1 MPQPN
6 VQERLTTMK
15 KPKIPPNFQKLLEN
29 ASAERHFEIVGRVT
43 APTVKSEYL
52 HWDQLRFRTPPEGL
66 SIDEWWLGLKLHRFN
81 CMKVPL
87 QGNSGDRF
95 SFTLTEPIP
104 QHLHEIDLGVG
115 GLVQMPEQI
124 TNSDTKDRY
133 CVSSLIEEAITS
145 SQIEGAVTTRRV
157 AKDMIRSG
165 RKPSDRSEKM
175 ILNNFVTMS
184 RLGELKEQP
193 LSKDLVFEI
202 HRLITE
208 DTLDDPTAA
217 GRFRRDD
224 EKVVVNDL
232 YGEVYHDP
240 PPAAQLD
247 ARMKAMCDFANG
259 KTPSGF
265 VHPVLRSII
274 LHFWL
279 AYDHPFV
286 DGNGR
291 TARALFYWSMLHHK
305 YWLCEFIS
313 ISPII
318 LKAPSRYQLAF
329 LFTETDDNDLTYFIL
344 YHLDVLDKAVHELHN
359 YIKRK
364 AEQVCK
370 LDRELR
376 GVETLNHRQRALI
389 SHALRHP
396 HHVYTIASH
405 RRSHNIVYETAR
417 KDLTDLVNHNLMTAR
432 KIVKTWHFSPTA
444 DLEKRLSQ
452 LS

>member
-1 MPQPN
+1 
-6 VQERLTTMK
+6 MK
-15 KPKIPPNFQKLLEN
+15 KPKTPPNHRSLLAR
-29 ASAERHFEIVGRVT
+29 ASSDRIQAIVRGVT
-43 APTVKSEYL
+43 APTVKGKYL
-52 HWDQLRFRTPPEGL
+52 HWDQLRFQTPPEGL
-66 SIDEWWLGLKLHRFN
+66 SIEEWWLGLKLHRSN
-81 CMKVPL
+81 RKVIPL
-87 QGNSGDRF
+87 KGNFGGRF
-95 SFTLTEPIP
+95 SYTLTEPIP
-104 QHLHEIDLGVG
+104 ERLHEIDLGVG
-115 GLVQMPEQI
+115 GTIQMPEQI
-124 TNSDTKDRY
+124 TNPDTRDRY

-165 RKPSDRSEKM
+165 RKPCDRSERM

-184 RLGELKEQP
+184 RLGELKDQP
-193 LSKDLVFEI
+193 LTKDLVFEI

-208 DTLDDPTAA
+208 DTLDDPSAA
-217 GRFRRDD
+217 GRFRSDD

-240 PPAAQLD
+240 PPAAQLGD
-247 ARMKAMCDFANG
+247 RMKAMCDFANG

-291 TARALFYWSMLHHK
+291 TARALFYWSMLRHK

-318 LKAPSRYQLAF
+318 LKARSQYQLAF

-344 YHLDVLDKAVHELHN
+344 YHLDVMEKAVHELHD
-359 YIKRK
+359 YIQRK
-364 AEQVCK
+364 AGQVRK

-376 GVETLNHRQRALI
+376 GVGILNHRQRALI

-396 HHVYTIASH
+396 NHEYTIESH
-405 RRSHNIVYETAR
+405 RCSHNIVYETAR
-417 KDLTDLVNHNLMTAR
+417 RDLTDLVKHNLMNAQKSGR
-432 KIVKTWHFSPTA
+432 TWYFSPVV
-444 DLEKRLSQ
+444 DLEKRLSR